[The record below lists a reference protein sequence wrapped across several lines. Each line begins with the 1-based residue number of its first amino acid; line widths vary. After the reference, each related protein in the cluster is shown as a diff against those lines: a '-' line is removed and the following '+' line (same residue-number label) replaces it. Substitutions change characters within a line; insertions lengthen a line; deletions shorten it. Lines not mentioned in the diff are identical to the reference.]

1 MSRTMALNNMLSPSE
16 IVRRIERA
24 RLPTSKSS
32 YNQSSAFQM
41 EISLCLAGSGFGFF
55 TGPLSLLGDSASR
68 SSPRGIMLVQPSDQ
82 VGVVHCSAQAAI
94 DLDSCGF
101 EETNKSVEARPQIGG
116 LQGLQRAGK
125 KAVGH
130 SVNRRVSPC
139 GQASRL
145 ASCAKISATLMFRAH
160 QPFGVGDGFRWMRTE
175 LADCGSRSPQ
185 HRAGTSARA
194 DPRSIRE
201 LQSHWIADSRVIGVT
216 KTVRTVDCVG
226 FADHEIV
233 NLDRIPLHTAGM
245 GQFDERV
252 QSIQY
257 LGTDR
262 VVHEMVTFLGNGVSE
277 TSAQGEEKTDCI
289 RRTRWYHDV
298 FCRFARSL
306 SHLQN
311 IVESVGD
318 SGRQCS

>member
-24 RLPTSKSS
+24 RLATSKSS

-55 TGPLSLLGDSASR
+55 TGPLLWLRDSASC
-68 SSPRGIMLVQPSDQ
+68 SSLRGIMLVQPWDQ
-82 VGVVHCSAQAAI
+82 VRLFHFSAQAAI

-101 EETNKSVEARPQIGG
+101 KETNKSVEARPQKGR

-130 SVNRRVSPC
+130 RVNRRVSPG

-145 ASCAKISATLMFRAH
+145 ASCAKIGATLMFRAH
-160 QPFGVGDGFRWMRTE
+160 QPFGVGDGFRWLRTE
-175 LADCGSRSPQ
+175 LADCSSRSPP

-194 DPRSIRE
+194 GRRSIRE
-201 LQSHWIADSRVIGVT
+201 LQSHCIADSRVIGVT
-216 KTVRTVDCVG
+216 KTVRTVDRDG
-226 FADHEIV
+226 FPDHEIV

-252 QSIQY
+252 QSI
-257 LGTDR
+257 
-262 VVHEMVTFLGNGVSE
+262 
-277 TSAQGEEKTDCI
+277 
-289 RRTRWYHDV
+289 
-298 FCRFARSL
+298 
-306 SHLQN
+306 
-311 IVESVGD
+311 
-318 SGRQCS
+318 